1 MYKNNAV
8 ETREKIDN
16 LKKQVQYLNEINRI
30 SNEKISELTKQLEP
44 ERQDWLELAKKN
56 RAGKTEFIRDN
67 KTN

>member
-1 MYKNNAV
+1 M
-8 ETREKIDN
+8 
-16 LKKQVQYLNEINRI
+16 NEINRI